1 MLAIQCFIT
10 GENFPPYAKHFE
22 LLDNF
27 AARSYITYTMT
38 PISSSPTQSKH
49 TILVIDDEPGPR
61 DALKV
66 ILKPFFNVETVDCAQ
81 RALQVLSERHVDL
94 ITLDQKLPD
103 RQGLDLLQ
111 DIKRLHHDIEVV
123 IITGYGSLKSAMD
136 GIRHGAAGYLLKPF
150 NVTELISLINQAL
163 DKKKKLDFFRD
174 FLTNGSAQWSSEAD
188 ALKTW
193 ETLRE
198 RYRTLSAPK
207 ATMSQDQPDYS
218 EVIPLLSTLLEAKHR
233 ALLNHSSR
241 VSFYATLLG
250 NRLTLTA
257 PEQKAL
263 AIGAFLHDIGMIGID
278 TDPTAAQEIGPSCTE
293 HLHQHTEMGA
303 RMVLPLGIPAD
314 VVQVISYH
322 HERVDGT
329 GYPNGLKGEGIPLLA
344 RIVAIAEA
352 FDQQM
357 TDHEGRMTWSVEE
370 TLIAMREQVGT
381 AYDARLF
388 EIFQEVIL
396 ECKTS
401 LPALAMSNAPIAA
414 SDL

>member
-1 MLAIQCFIT
+1 MPGMQFFTRGATFSGC
-10 GENFPPYAKHFE
+10 AKHFE

-38 PISSSPTQSKH
+38 PISSSATQSKH

-163 DKKKKLDFFRD
+163 DKKKKLDFIRD
-174 FLTNGSAQWSSEAD
+174 FLSNGSAQWSSETD

-198 RYRTLSAPK
+198 RYRTFSAPK
-207 ATMSQDQPDYS
+207 GAASQDQADYS
-218 EVIPLLSTLLEAKHR
+218 EVVPLLSTVLEAKHR

-241 VSFYATLLG
+241 VSFYSTLLG
-250 NRLTLTA
+250 NRLALTA

-278 TDPTAAQEIGPSCTE
+278 TDPTTIPEIGPVCTE
-293 HLHQHTEMGA
+293 RTHQHTELGA

-329 GYPNGLKGEGIPLLA
+329 GYPTGLKGEGIPLLA

-357 TDHEGRMTWSVEE
+357 TDNEGRMTWSVEE

-396 ECKTS
+396 ECKSS